1 MPTGK
6 EILKGLVLRTCSPGV
21 QKELRRWYV
30 VRDVLRASKHEEPE
44 AALLPSLI
52 RSGDSVADI
61 GANVGYYTRQLA
73 SLVGRDGRVYSFEP
87 LAENFEILETVVR
100 KGHLENVRC
109 FRTALGSQPGLRE
122 LVIPNMKGFTGTY
135 WAHFAHPGD
144 SGRREPVKVLSLDTL
159 WKKRAIPQLDFIK
172 CDVERAELEVLEGG
186 RDLIRSRHAGWLLE
200 VSQKTSGDVFS
211 LFHAEGYHAFVYAGK
226 LAPTEQYREGEFS
239 NYFFLHPESVL
250 WRRILPSS

>member
-109 FRTALGSQPGLRE
+109 FRTALGLQPGIRKLVIPTMKPLRE
-122 LVIPNMKGFTGTY
+122 LIGLILLIQAIRGGASLRRLFRWT
-135 WAHFAHPGD
+135 H
-144 SGRREPVKVLSLDTL
+144 SGN
-159 WKKRAIPQLDFIK
+159 
-172 CDVERAELEVLEGG
+172 
-186 RDLIRSRHAGWLLE
+186 
-200 VSQKTSGDVFS
+200 SG
-211 LFHAEGYHAFVYAGK
+211 
-226 LAPTEQYREGEFS
+226 
-239 NYFFLHPESVL
+239 
-250 WRRILPSS
+250 